1 MAKVIVG
8 NRSTVFAARSE
19 QDRIRIRSFYCDV
32 GGGKIVKEDIFRLGE
47 EFYILFRYGV
57 E

>member
-19 QDRIRIRSFYCDV
+19 QDRIRIRSFHCDV
-32 GGGKIVKEDIFRLGE
+32 GGKIVKEDIFRLGE